1 MSRWCLNQKFL
12 GDIDMFESPTA
23 SWDNHKKN
31 NNISWRPNQKEC
43 DPTIWET
50 FRQYLIH
57 FIDMSYKVESLNF
70 RSRPM
75 FRMAWTFRTQEL
87 WALQLVVNGEGEM
100 DLDSGVLLCKD
111 QSGYEITI
119 QIRWFVQ
126 KTGQFLS
133 WQCRSLEFVLGAESN
148 IVVYNATRQLPIL
161 CNCLAISSDLVRFPL
176 FQPDIDPGPGSALR
190 VVHGIDNFKHGE
202 SSTTAVGFGGVN

>member
-1 MSRWCLNQKFL
+1 MILTCS
-12 GDIDMFESPTA
+12 
-23 SWDNHKKN
+23 NHQPLVETITKKN
-31 NNISWRPNQKEC
+31 NNMSWRPNQKEC

-57 FIDMSYKVESLNF
+57 FIDMSYKMESLNF

-75 FRMAWTFRTQEL
+75 VRMAWTFRTQEL

-111 QSGYEITI
+111 QNGYEITI

-126 KTGQFLS
+126 KTGQFLLGS
-133 WQCRSLEFVLGAESN
+133 AGLWNLSLVPSQTSLSTMQHGSFQFCAIVL
-148 IVVYNATRQLPIL
+148 LFHP
-161 CNCLAISSDLVRFPL
+161 ISSDFP
-176 FQPDIDPGPGSALR
+176 FPTGHRPRPWQRTASGPWHWQS
-190 VVHGIDNFKHGE
+190 
-202 SSTTAVGFGGVN
+202 